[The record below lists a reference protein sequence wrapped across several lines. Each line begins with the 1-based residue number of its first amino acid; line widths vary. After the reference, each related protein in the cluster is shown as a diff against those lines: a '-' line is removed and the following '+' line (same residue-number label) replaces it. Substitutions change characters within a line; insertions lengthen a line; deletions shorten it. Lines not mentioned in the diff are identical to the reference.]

1 MRILHIV
8 PSRSWGGGE
17 RYIYDLCDGLL
28 KSGFGIDVVTRAS
41 EIVECRFAKLANV
54 VSLPLR
60 GMFDF
65 KSIRRIAQMV
75 DCDDVDVIHAH
86 IFKDAFIGVLASR
99 FSKRRPKVVMTRHL
113 VKRGKDNLLYRWL
126 YRRLETIIFVSRLAC
141 EEFLSGLK
149 RPIANVQVIHN
160 GIAEL
165 PMVEEVDF
173 EGLYGISSDDLVVGF
188 SGRLSHEKGVD
199 DLIDAFSRLKTKNAK
214 LIIVGSGDEQYCEY
228 LNGFAEHKGVE
239 KMVIFTGFV
248 DNVASIANRFTVA
261 VAPSRWREPFG
272 LVLLEY
278 MALGIPIIT
287 TNNGAQREILTDH
300 LDGILVDPSNPQV
313 LADAIDNLLSD
324 LQLRQDLIAHASNT
338 FLEFDY
344 QKYID
349 KVIAIYKK

>member
-1 MRILHIV
+1 MRILQIV
-8 PSRSWGGGE
+8 PSRTWGGGE
-17 RYIYDLCDGLL
+17 RYIYDLCEGLL
-28 KSGFGIDVVTRAS
+28 KSGCDIEIVTRPS
-41 EIVECRFAKLANV
+41 QIVERRFDKLAKV
-54 VSLPLR
+54 IALPLR
-60 GMFDF
+60 GMFDL
-65 KSIRRIAQMV
+65 KSINRIAQMV
-75 DCDDVDVIHAH
+75 DCEGVDVIHAH
-86 IFKDAFIGVLASR
+86 IFKDAFIAVLASR
-99 FSKRRPKVVMTRHL
+99 LSKRRPKVLMTRHL

-126 YRRLETIIFVSRLAC
+126 YRRLETIIFVSKLAC

-160 GIAEL
+160 SIAEL

-173 EGLYGISSDDLVVGF
+173 EGLYGIPGDDLVVGF
-188 SGRLSHEKGVD
+188 NGRLSLEKGVD

-214 LIIVGSGDEQYCEY
+214 LVIVGSGDEQYCEY
-228 LNGFAEHKGVE
+228 LNGVAEQKGVE
-239 KMVIFTGFV
+239 ERVIFTGFV

-287 TNNGAQREILTDH
+287 TNNGAQTEILTSQV
-300 LDGILVDPSNPQV
+300 DGILIDPSNPQM
-313 LADAIDNLLSD
+313 LADAIDNLLSN
-324 LQLRQDLIAHASNT
+324 LQLRQDLVAQASKT
-338 FLEFDY
+338 FLKFDY